1 MIITK
6 CQTVSWLELIEELT
20 GVRGKSYDL
29 VLGNAYNLRMFDMI
43 ACHNSDNMAKKVYCS
58 INYINHILIC
68 QNATKINKSRIDYL
82 NNSNAG
88 VLL

>member
-6 CQTVSWLELIEELT
+6 CQTVSWLELIEELP

-43 ACHNSDNMAKKVYCS
+43 ACHISDKYDKES
-58 INYINHILIC
+58 ILFYKSYKSYFNLLEC
-68 QNATKINKSRIDYL
+68 NK
-82 NNSNAG
+82 NK
-88 VLL
+88 